1 MKNVPALSTILIAT
15 LFAVSATAFA
25 EEAKPI
31 PRIVVTAKR
40 MSDAE
45 KAREAALETQAGIVA
60 KPAAPKADV
69 RNGKV
74 G

>member
-1 MKNVPALSTILIAT
+1 MKNTAPLSAILLAT
-15 LFAVSATAFA
+15 MLAGSATAFA

-40 MSDAE
+40 MTDAE
-45 KAREAALETQAGIVA
+45 KAREAALETQADMA
-60 KPAAPKADV
+60 ATPAAKTAT
-69 RNGKV
+69 RNGKA